1 MDAPQATYMGRH
13 LTRTSSAQ
21 EGANEADH
29 GLLDHPN
36 ERRRNRL
43 GYHRSTVACGHC
55 RKRKIRCKKPE
66 VKDLL
71 NRCESCINLKKDC
84 VYTAVNPQPQPHT
97 MTHRPRR
104 VSIGSNPASPTTSP
118 ATAIGHIVEGQS
130 NPAYHQ
136 LTAIPSVPN
145 IGQHP
150 VETGEDETYS
160 VGIPSTTP
168 SSRSF
173 SYGQVASGWMSTD
186 ADAGAETTSGATNT
200 PWTSFPHGVPETTG
214 FSQYT
219 SHATTPSLSTW
230 PANSLGINRMNTDD
244 TWHPYPSGAR
254 SMSFNSHQSE
264 QFDSSSTRPYDRVQS
279 PIATNIMPEASLA
292 AQGSLS
298 AGATPHLAYDVWQ
311 QQYEYSRPNEDY
323 DGWYENRDHPAGAHV
338 SSSED
343 PSQIGGV
350 YYSQR

>member
-1 MDAPQATYMGRH
+1 MSVKVQFGI
-13 LTRTSSAQ
+13 
-21 EGANEADH
+21 
-29 GLLDHPN
+29 
-36 ERRRNRL
+36 
-43 GYHRSTVACGHC
+43 GHC

-160 VGIPSTTP
+160 VGS
-168 SSRSF
+168 
-173 SYGQVASGWMSTD
+173 MC
-186 ADAGAETTSGATNT
+186 NMNL
-200 PWTSFPHGVPETTG
+200 
-214 FSQYT
+214 
-219 SHATTPSLSTW
+219 SL
-230 PANSLGINRMNTDD
+230 
-244 TWHPYPSGAR
+244 
-254 SMSFNSHQSE
+254 
-264 QFDSSSTRPYDRVQS
+264 RPYGYK
-279 PIATNIMPEASLA
+279 PFANK
-292 AQGSLS
+292 
-298 AGATPHLAYDVWQ
+298 
-311 QQYEYSRPNEDY
+311 
-323 DGWYENRDHPAGAHV
+323 
-338 SSSED
+338 
-343 PSQIGGV
+343 
-350 YYSQR
+350 